1 MQRKTLVGYGAI
13 VMAVGVA
20 SALITALLMNMFE
33 RKSEAKNPYVRLVEV
48 KEDDTDPQKW
58 GIN

>member
-1 MQRKTLVGYGAI
+1 MQRKTLVGCGAI
-13 VMAVGVA
+13 VIAVGVA